1 MSNYVPPPPPQYQYN
16 PPPPPKQG
24 SKVLMWSLI
33 GCGSLIVIG
42 AIMIFAGGYFL
53 YNKAKDMGFDPELME
68 KEPALAVGKI
78 IAATNPDVE
87 LVSVDE
93 NKKLITLREKKTG
106 KVVTINL
113 EDAQQGKIV
122 FGEEGKGEVTIEAKG
137 EGESGSVD
145 IKTSEGNARLSTGS
159 DAAMPDWIPEYPG
172 AEITGN
178 FSMRSDKTDSGSFG
192 FSTED
197 SIDEVVSFYED
208 ALKENGLK
216 VSTSMQ
222 REGGR
227 VTLGTV
233 AGDGGDKKQS
243 AYVTAQTEGS
253 LTKVTVTYQ
262 INK

>member
-1 MSNYVPPPPPQYQYN
+1 
-16 PPPPPKQG
+16 
-24 SKVLMWSLI
+24 
-33 GCGSLIVIG
+33 
-42 AIMIFAGGYFL
+42 
-53 YNKAKDMGFDPELME
+53 PELME
-68 KEPALAVGKI
+68 KEPTLAVGKI
-78 IAATNPDVE
+78 IASTNPDVE

-93 NKKLITLREKKTG
+93 NKRLITLREKKSG

-113 EDAQQGKIV
+113 EDAQQGKII

-137 EGESGSVD
+137 EGDSGSVD
-145 IKTSEGNARLSTGS
+145 INTPEGNASFSSGS
-159 DAAMPDWIPEYPG
+159 DVSMPDWIPEYPG

-192 FSTED
+192 FSTEV
-197 SIDEVVSFYED
+197 SIDEIVTFYED

-216 VSTSMQ
+216 VSTSLQ

-227 VTLGTV
+227 ITLGTV
-233 AGDGGDKKQS
+233 VAESGNKNRS

-253 LTKVTVTYQ
+253 TTRVTVTYQ